1 MERGEEYV
9 MLIVW
14 NYIDNDGD
22 DDDEVIVRESHQQQ
36 NRK

>member
-9 MLIVW
+9 RLIVW
-14 NYIDNDGD
+14 NHIDNDGD
-22 DDDEVIVRESHQQQ
+22 DDDEVIVRESHQHQ